1 LASGKFEERYK
12 TLKVDVVVTDVSQCK
27 KDLAVEV
34 PAEEVKKE
42 YEKAYDAYVRYV
54 KVPGFRPGRVPRGVI
69 KQRFSKEVK
78 EEVIGQLLPHALQH
92 VVVDHKLKIVGD
104 PRIDDISISEGEVL
118 KFKASIEVIPEFE
131 LREYKGLKVTKR
143 IAPVSDEDVDQ
154 VIERWRENMAEF
166 VPIED
171 RPSQNGDFV
180 SINLVGKYVVA
191 EGEEEQ
197 EDLVADD
204 VQIELGSEDVQPEFN
219 ENLLGVQAGDVREFR
234 VVYPEDFGS
243 KGLAGKTLDFTAT
256 VVALREKELPELDDE
271 FAKDF
276 GEYETIQE
284 MRDKVREMLV
294 KQAENQADS
303 RLRESLLEQILNDY
317 DFEVPSV
324 LVEQQASDR
333 VREFAYSLI
342 RMGMPPQSAQSID
355 WAERMKDAREQ
366 AIRDVRSALVVS
378 RIGDKE
384 DIKVSK
390 DEIDAEIAQ
399 MAAASGEDVDQ
410 LKARLTRDDAISSI
424 ENRVRYQKSL
434 DVVVGNAEITI
445 EEITEETETEAENQT
460 PEVQAAAE

>member
-1 LASGKFEERYK
+1 M
-12 TLKVDVVVTDVSQCK
+12 KVDVVVTDVSQCK

>member
-1 LASGKFEERYK
+1 M
-12 TLKVDVVVTDVSQCK
+12 DVVVTDVSQCK

>member
-1 LASGKFEERYK
+1 M
-12 TLKVDVVVTDVSQCK
+12 KVDVVVTDVSQCK

-69 KQRFSKEVK
+69 KQRFGKEVK

-104 PRIDDISISEGEVL
+104 PRIDDISVSEGEAL
-118 KFKASIEVIPEFE
+118 KFKASIEVLPDFE
-131 LREYKGLKVTKR
+131 LKEYKGLKVTKR
-143 IAPVSDEDVDQ
+143 IAFVSDEDVDQ
-154 VIERWRENMAEF
+154 VIESWRENMAEF

-180 SINLVGKYVVA
+180 SIDLVGKYVVA
-191 EGEEEQ
+191 EGTEGQ
-197 EDLVADD
+197 EDLVSDD
-204 VQIELGSEDVQPEFN
+204 VQIELGSGDIQPEFN

-234 VVYPEDFGS
+234 VIYPEDFGS

-256 VVALREKELPELDDE
+256 VVAVREKELPDLDDE

-284 MRDKVREMLV
+284 MRDEVRERLV
-294 KQAENQADS
+294 EQAENQADS
-303 RLRESLLEQILNDY
+303 KLRESLLEQILNDY

-324 LVEQQASDR
+324 LIEQQASDR
-333 VREFAYSLI
+333 VREFAYSLM
-342 RMGMPPQSAQSID
+342 RMGMPPQSAQSIN
-355 WAERMKDAREQ
+355 WEERMKVAREQ
-366 AIRDVRSALVVS
+366 AVRDVRSALVVS

-384 DIKVSK
+384 DIKVGK
-390 DEIDAEIAQ
+390 DEIDAEIER
-399 MAAASGEDVDQ
+399 MAAASGEDSDQ

-424 ENRVRYQKSL
+424 ENRLRYQKSL

-445 EEITEETETEAENQT
+445 EEVTKETETEAENHT